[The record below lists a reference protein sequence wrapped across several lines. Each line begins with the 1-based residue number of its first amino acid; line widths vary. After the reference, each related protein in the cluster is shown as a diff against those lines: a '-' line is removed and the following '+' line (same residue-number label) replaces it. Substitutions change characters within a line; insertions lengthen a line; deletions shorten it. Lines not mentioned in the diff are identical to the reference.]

1 MTTTPLRPDLA
12 HRALLG
18 RWLHVQAEAIAR
30 PWIAHVLARRVYRP
44 EQANS
49 CLTEDGLRALYDSLA
64 AALENGR
71 YAALDDNISAVTR
84 DGYLSGYPLNDLLL
98 ILSSLKNEVW
108 QAVIISFP
116 PQEALGYLRSI
127 DGVFQTGVSYQA
139 RVFSDLVQYDLTN
152 ELDRTRS
159 QLIKLDQTKSR
170 FIRIAAHELKTPLTL
185 IQGYSDIL
193 HRELGASVSEQ
204 VHLAITGL
212 ASGARRL
219 LNTVN
224 DMIAVSQIDAQS
236 LQLNFQLI
244 SLPHILQIV
253 MQDLR
258 SSLEE
263 RVLVFKMKPIPPELG
278 AFYADPQRVYQ
289 IFEYVIGNAIKYTP
303 DGGSIT
309 VAIDL
314 LEAPADVERFVE
326 VGVVDTGIGIASDD
340 LPHLF
345 DMFYSKT
352 DIARH
357 SSGRTKFK
365 GGGSG
370 LGLSVVKGIV
380 EAHGGKIVVDSP
392 GYDEDACP
400 GTMVR
405 IFLPVRYELPSSLG
419 RDRLG
424 LTSEFPMDEKSQGE
438 HDHDRTV

>member
-12 HRALLG
+12 HRATLG
-18 RWLHVQAEAIAR
+18 RWLHVQAEAISR
-30 PWIAHVLARRVYRP
+30 PWITSVLARRVYRP
-44 EQANS
+44 EQTNS
-49 CLTEDGLRALYDSLA
+49 HLTETGLQALYDSLA
-64 AALENGR
+64 TALESGR
-71 YAALDDNISAVTR
+71 YAALDDCISAVTR

-98 ILSSLKNEVW
+98 ILSSLKGEVW
-108 QAVIISFP
+108 QAVTMAFP
-116 PQEALGYLRSI
+116 PQEALSFLRSI
-127 DGVFQTGVSYQA
+127 DAVFQTGLSYQA
-139 RVFSDLVQYDLTN
+139 RVFADLVQYDLAS

-170 FIRIAAHELKTPLTL
+170 FISIAAHELKTPLTL

-193 HRELGASVSEQ
+193 NRELGSSVSEQ
-204 VHLAITGL
+204 VHMAIAGL
-212 ASGARRL
+212 ASGAHRL
-219 LNTVN
+219 LTVVN

-258 SSLEE
+258 GSLEE
-263 RVLVFKMKPIPPELG
+263 RVLNFRMKPIPPEMG
-278 AFYADPQRVYQ
+278 SFYADPQRVYQ
-289 IFEYVIGNAIKYTP
+289 IFEYVVGNAIKYTP

-309 VAIDL
+309 IAINL

-326 VGVVDTGIGIASDD
+326 VGIMDTGIGIAPEDI
-340 LPHLF
+340 PHLF
-345 DMFYSKT
+345 DKFYSKT
-352 DIARH
+352 DISRH

-380 EAHGGKIVVDSP
+380 EAHGGKIVVESP

-400 GTMVR
+400 GTTVR
-405 IFLPVRYELPSSLG
+405 IFLPVRYDPPSSVG

-424 LTSEFPMDEKSQGE
+424 LT
-438 HDHDRTV
+438 T

>member
-12 HRALLG
+12 HRAMLG

-30 PWIAHVLARRVYRP
+30 PWINSVLARRTYQP
-44 EQANS
+44 DQANS
-49 CLTEDGLRALYDSLA
+49 CLTEAGLRALYDSLA
-64 AALENGR
+64 VALESGR
-71 YAALDDNISAVTR
+71 YAALDDTISAVTR
-84 DGYLSGYPLNDLLL
+84 DGYVSGYPLNDLLL
-98 ILSSLKNEVW
+98 ILSSLKSEVW
-108 QAVIISFP
+108 QAVTVAFP
-116 PQEALGYLRSI
+116 PEEALGYLRSI
-127 DGVFQTGVSYQA
+127 DSVFQTGLSYQA
-139 RVFSDLVQYDLTN
+139 RVFADLVQYELAS

-170 FIRIAAHELKTPLTL
+170 FISIAAHELKTPLTL

-193 HRELGASVSEQ
+193 NRELGSNVSEQ
-204 VHLAITGL
+204 VHMAITGL

-219 LNTVN
+219 LTVVN

-258 SSLEE
+258 TSLEE
-263 RVLVFKMKPIPPELG
+263 RVLSFKMKPIPPELG
-278 AFYADPQRVYQ
+278 AFHADPQRVYQ

-309 VAIDL
+309 IGIDL
-314 LEAPADVERFVE
+314 LDAPADVERFVE
-326 VGVVDTGIGIASDD
+326 VSVSDTGIGIAPEDI
-340 LPHLF
+340 PHLF
-345 DMFYSKT
+345 DKFYSKT
-352 DIARH
+352 DISRH

-380 EAHGGKIVVDSP
+380 EAHGGKIVVESP
-392 GYDEDACP
+392 GYDEAACP
-400 GTMVR
+400 GTTVR
-405 IFLPVRYELPSSLG
+405 IFLPVRYDPPSSVG

-424 LTSEFPMDEKSQGE
+424 LT
-438 HDHDRTV
+438 T